1 MNTGQE
7 EAAGE
12 VRLLLSPV
20 KLHKKIIDKTLVSIM
35 QFIPFSLFR
44 IFAHSVLHTLPHLE
58 NLFNPSLVRLVVI
71 HVCQVHGYFNSTA
84 QRKRR

>member
-44 IFAHSVLHTLPHLE
+44 IFAHCITYTTSSR

-71 HVCQVHGYFNSTA
+71 HVCQVHGYLF
-84 QRKRR
+84 

>member
-20 KLHKKIIDKTLVSIM
+20 KKIIDKTLVSIM

-58 NLFNPSLVRLVVI
+58 NLFNLSLVRLVVI
-71 HVCQVHGYFNSTA
+71 HVCQVHGYLF
-84 QRKRR
+84 